1 MDCGERSEKT
11 LETLNDLSGKTA
23 MREASG
29 TIEIKII
36 KKESG
41 NFPIAI
47 CICLHI
53 SEWS

>member
-1 MDCGERSEKT
+1 MISVER
-11 LETLNDLSGKTA
+11 TA

-41 NFPIAI
+41 NFPIAL

-53 SEWS
+53 SE